1 LYHVLD
7 TSEEVR
13 MPWDTVLG
21 VALIMGLA
29 GLAIL
34 IVLWPG
40 EKHGKRLLVRWGVPD
55 PDAAEVALAVRY
67 LKRRRLWY
75 PWLFLA
81 IPPVLDG
88 TGAGSIVA
96 TLLLGGLIAELLAQ
110 RPSRGP
116 RREAELV
123 PRTLLGIV
131 PAWALALGALAAAGS
146 IVHLALTAQ
155 GRLLAIAA
163 GTIVVCAAITALAVR
178 RPAAGAPRADLALRC
193 RSARVAIGLGIGA
206 CTAIGWPGGDLGSFL
221 VVVAG
226 VAAFLAV
233 TAPVKRLPAAA

>member
-1 LYHVLD
+1 MLQLD
-7 TSEEVR
+7 NLFWIAV
-13 MPWDTVLG
+13 
-21 VALIMGLA
+21 IMGLF

-40 EKHGKRLLVRWGVPD
+40 KKHGKRLLKRWGVAE
-55 PDAAEVALAVRY
+55 PDAGEVELAVRY

-81 IPPVLDG
+81 IPPLLENE
-88 TGAGSIVA
+88 TLAGSIFA

-116 RREAELV
+116 RREAVLA
-123 PRTLLGIV
+123 PRTLRGIV
-131 PAWALALGALAAAGS
+131 PIWVLVVSGLAAAGS
-146 IVHLALTAQ
+146 VAHLALTA
-155 GRLLAIAA
+155 RWKLLAVAA
-163 GTIVVCAAITALAVR
+163 GAVVICAVITALALR
-178 RPAAGAPRADLALRC
+178 RPAVGAPRVDLALRC
-193 RSARVAIGLGIGA
+193 RSARVAIGLGIAA
-206 CTAIGWPGGDLGSFL
+206 CTVIGWPAGNFGSFL

-226 VAAFLAV
+226 LAAFLAV

>member
-1 LYHVLD
+1 
-7 TSEEVR
+7 
-13 MPWDTVLG
+13 MPWDNVVG
-21 VALIMGLA
+21 VALLTGLI

-40 EKHGKRLLVRWGVPD
+40 EKHGKRLLERWGVPG

-81 IPPVLDG
+81 IPPVIDG
-88 TGAGSIVA
+88 TGVGTLLS

-116 RREAELV
+116 RREAVLA

-131 PAWALALGALAAAGS
+131 PAWALVLSGLASAGAITHLALTQEWTALAAA
-146 IVHLALTAQ
+146 V
-155 GRLLAIAA
+155 
-163 GTIVVCAAITALAVR
+163 GTTVICWAITLLAVR
-178 RPAAGAPRADLALRC
+178 RPPVGEPRADLALRC
-193 RSARVAIGLGIGA
+193 RSARVAIGLGIAA
-206 CTAIGWPGGDLGSFL
+206 CAAVGWPAGNLGSLL
-221 VVVAG
+221 VAVAG

-233 TAPVKRLPAAA
+233 TAPVKQLPAAV

>member
-1 LYHVLD
+1 
-7 TSEEVR
+7 
-13 MPWDTVLG
+13 MPWDNVLG
-21 VALIMGLA
+21 VALVMGLF

-40 EKHGKRLLVRWGVPD
+40 EKHGKRLLERWGVPG
-55 PDAAEVALAVRY
+55 PGPGEVAMAVRY

-81 IPPVLDG
+81 IPPLLGDE
-88 TGAGSIVA
+88 GAGTIVV

-110 RPSRGP
+110 RPNRGP
-116 RREAELV
+116 RREAVLV
-123 PRTLLGIV
+123 PRTLPGIV
-131 PAWALALGALAAAGS
+131 PVWVLVLGGLAAAGS
-146 IVHLALTAQ
+146 MVHLGVTAQ
-155 GRLLAIAA
+155 WKQLAVAA
-163 GTIVVCAAITALAVR
+163 GTAVVCAAIALLAVR
-178 RPAAGAPRADLALRC
+178 RPAVGDPRADLALRT

-206 CTAIGWPGGDLGSFL
+206 CTAIGWPAGDFVSFL

-226 VAAFLAV
+226 LAAFLAV

>member
-1 LYHVLD
+1 
-7 TSEEVR
+7 
-13 MPWDTVLG
+13 MPWDNVLG
-21 VALIMGLA
+21 VALIMGLF

-40 EKHGKRLLVRWGVPD
+40 KKQGKRLLTRWGVPD
-55 PDAAEVALAVRY
+55 PDDGEVVLAVRY

-81 IPPVLDG
+81 IPPLLDNE
-88 TGAGSIVA
+88 ALASSIFA

-116 RREAELV
+116 RREAVLA
-123 PRTLLGIV
+123 PRTLRGIV
-131 PAWALALGALAAAGS
+131 PAWVLVLAGLAAAGS
-146 IVHLALTAQ
+146 VAHLALTA
-155 GRLLAIAA
+155 GWKLLAVAA
-163 GTIVVCAAITALAVR
+163 GAVVICTVITALAVR
-178 RPAAGAPRADLALRC
+178 RPPVGAPRVDLALRC
-193 RSARVAIGLGIGA
+193 RSARVAIGLGIAA
-206 CTAIGWPGGDLGSFL
+206 CAVIGWPAGNLGSFL

-226 VAAFLAV
+226 LAAFLAV

>member
-1 LYHVLD
+1 
-7 TSEEVR
+7 
-13 MPWDTVLG
+13 MPWDNVLG
-21 VALIMGLA
+21 VALVTGVIGLV
-29 GLAIL
+29 IL

-40 EKHGKRLLVRWGVPD
+40 EKHGKRLLVRSGVPD

-81 IPPVLDG
+81 IPPLIGDTTLG
-88 TGAGSIVA
+88 TLFA

-116 RREAELV
+116 RREAVLA
-123 PRTLLGIV
+123 PRTLLGVV
-131 PAWALALGALAAAGS
+131 PAWILVLGGLAAAGTV
-146 IVHLALTAQ
+146 VHLTLTAQ
-155 GRLLAIAA
+155 WRLLAIAA
-163 GTIVVCAAITALAVR
+163 GAVLVCAAITALAVR
-178 RPAAGAPRADLALRC
+178 RPAVGAPRVDLALRS

-206 CTAIGWPGGDLGSFL
+206 CAAIGWPGGNLVSLL

-226 VAAFLAV
+226 LAAFLAV
-233 TAPVKRLPAAA
+233 TSPVKRLPAAA

>member
-1 LYHVLD
+1 
-7 TSEEVR
+7 
-13 MPWDTVLG
+13 MPWDNVLA
-21 VALIMGLA
+21 VAIFTGLI

-40 EKHGKRLLVRWGVPD
+40 EKHGKRLLERWGVPD

-75 PWLFLA
+75 PWLFLV

-96 TLLLGGLIAELLAQ
+96 TLLLGGLIAELFAQ
-110 RPSRGP
+110 RPARGP
-116 RREAELV
+116 RREAVLV
-123 PRTLLGIV
+123 PRTLRDVV
-131 PAWALALGALAAAGS
+131 PIWALVLSGLASAGAIA
-146 IVHLALTAQ
+146 HLAWTRQ
-155 GRLLAIAA
+155 WTLLAVAA
-163 GTIVVCAAITALAVR
+163 GTTALCWLIAALAVR
-178 RPAAGAPRADLALRC
+178 RPAIGEPRADLALRR
-193 RSARVAIGLGIGA
+193 RSGRVAIGLGIGTCA
-206 CTAIGWPGGDLGSFL
+206 ALGWPGGNLVSLL

-226 VAAFLAV
+226 LAAFLAV

>member
-1 LYHVLD
+1 
-7 TSEEVR
+7 
-13 MPWDTVLG
+13 MPWDNVLG
-21 VALIMGLA
+21 VALFTGLI

-40 EKHGKRLLVRWGVPD
+40 RKHGKRLLERWGVEEPD
-55 PDAAEVALAVRY
+55 DGEIELAVRY

-81 IPPVLDG
+81 IPPALDDA
-88 TGAGSIVA
+88 GAGTILA

-116 RREAELV
+116 RREAVLA

-131 PAWALALGALAAAGS
+131 PAWILVLGGLAVAGS
-146 IVHLALTAQ
+146 LLHLGLTGQ
-155 GRLLAIAA
+155 GKLLAVAA
-163 GTIVVCAAITALAVR
+163 GTAVVSAAITLLAVR

-193 RSARVAIGLGIGA
+193 RSARVAVGLGIGA
-206 CTAIGWPGGDLGSFL
+206 CTAVGWPVGDFGSFL
-221 VVVAG
+221 AVAAG
-226 VAAFLAV
+226 LAAFLAV
-233 TAPVKRLPAAA
+233 TAPAKRLPATA